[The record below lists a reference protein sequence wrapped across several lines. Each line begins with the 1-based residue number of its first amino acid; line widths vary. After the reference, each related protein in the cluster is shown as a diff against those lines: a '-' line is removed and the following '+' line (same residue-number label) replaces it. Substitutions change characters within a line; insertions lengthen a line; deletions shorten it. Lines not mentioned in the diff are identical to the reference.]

1 MTVLPFPSTVTYSDK
16 LFLFEDW
23 VRFEIFL
30 ELLITKA
37 ETSRNSFFLQSC
49 TGFPLLCYVIVIT
62 TAKTFF
68 VLLIFDEIIKRR
80 LLSLPGAKKMWRKL
94 VLLSCCLVVAS
105 GGNTYVL
112 RGNFTVPTPIVVSFF
127 VQGQW
132 HEILFVR
139 FSSVFNSYIHT

>member
-49 TGFPLLCYVIVIT
+49 TGFSPLCYVIVIT
-62 TAKTFF
+62 TAKTYFF
-68 VLLIFDEIIKRR
+68 LKFDEIIKRR
-80 LLSLPGAKKMWRKL
+80 LMSLPAAKKMWRKL

-112 RGNFTVPTPIVVSFF
+112 RGNFTVPAPIVVSFF
-127 VQGQW
+127 VQW